1 MNQTKCTIMRGG
13 TSKGIFFRVEDMPK
27 DKSHWNDF
35 LLDVM
40 GSPDARQIDGLGGA
54 NSLTSKV
61 AIIGKSPLEGIDID
75 YTFAQVSIKNT
86 TVDLRGNCGN
96 ILSAVGPYAV
106 DKGLIENVQPITKVM
121 VRNTNTNKLFSVNVP
136 VCQGKV
142 VSTGDYQIQG
152 VPGYGAPIDIDF
164 HHPFGAVTGKLLP
177 TDLTKNMISTT
188 LGNIEISIVDSG
200 NPLVFVKS
208 KSIGIRDEDIF
219 EPLSD
224 DKLNI
229 LEEIRSIACELCGF
243 ASKERATAESPAVP
257 KMTIIAQS
265 DHFNGSQQVNSDTPQ
280 ANIAVRMMSM
290 QKPHQALAITG
301 AVCTA
306 TAALL
311 PETLVFDTISALQDG
326 VINIVH
332 PSGIMPVYYTLSDD
346 DTIDVISV
354 KRTARKI
361 MDGIVY
367 TKRSY

>member
-27 DKSHWNDF
+27 NKSQWNDF

-40 GSPDARQIDGLGGA
+40 GSPDTRQIDGLGGA

-61 AIIGKSPLEGIDID
+61 AIIEKSPLEGIDID

-86 TVDLRGNCGN
+86 TVDFRGNCGN
-96 ILSAVGPYAV
+96 ILSAVGPYAI
-106 DKGLIENVQPITKVM
+106 DEGLIENLQPITKVM
-121 VRNTNTNKLFSVNVP
+121 VRNTNTNKLFSINVP

-177 TDLTKNMISTT
+177 TDLTKNLISTT
-188 LGNIEISIVDSG
+188 LGDIEISIVDSG

-208 KSIGIRDEDIF
+208 KSIGIRDEDLF

-224 DKLNI
+224 DSMNI

-243 ASKERATAESPAVP
+243 TSKEKATVESPAVP
-257 KMTIIAQS
+257 KMTVIAQS
-265 DHFNGSQQVNSDTPQ
+265 NTPQ

-332 PSGIMPVYYTLSDD
+332 PSGIMPVSYTLSDD
-346 DTIDVISV
+346 DTIEVISV

-361 MDGIVY
+361 MEGTVY